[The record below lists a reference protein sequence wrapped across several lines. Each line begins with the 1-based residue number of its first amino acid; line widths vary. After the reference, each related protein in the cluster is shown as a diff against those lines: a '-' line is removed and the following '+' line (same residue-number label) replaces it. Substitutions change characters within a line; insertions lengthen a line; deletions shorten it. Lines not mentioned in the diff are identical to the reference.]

1 MKESS
6 LEQSQETFDLYA
18 NEYDAALEMGIS
30 VSGEDKNYFAN
41 ARVKYLAHRLKK
53 YDFAPLRIVD
63 FGCGTGSAIPFLTK
77 FFPKAFVLG
86 VEISSKSIEIA
97 KKLHKSSCV
106 EFRQA
111 DSSWADGSFDLV
123 FCNGVFH
130 HIPPES
136 RHLALMKIKDALN
149 PNGLFAFWE
158 NNPWNPGTRIVMSRI
173 PFDRDAETISPP
185 AAKQV
190 LLGAGFCIL
199 ESRFCFYFPRCLA
212 IFRPFEILL
221 STFPMGAQ
229 FQMLASKFK

>member
-1 MKESS
+1 MKKSS
-6 LEQSQETFDLYA
+6 LEHSQETFDLYA
-18 NEYDAALEMGIS
+18 GEYDAALEMGIS

-41 ARVKYLAHRLKK
+41 ARVKYLPRRLKK
-53 YDFAPLRIVD
+53 YDCVPLRIVD
-63 FGCGTGSAIPFLTK
+63 FGCGTGSAIPFLIK
-77 FFPKAFVLG
+77 FFPNAFVLG
-86 VEISSKSIEIA
+86 VEISSKSIELA

-136 RHLALMKIKDALN
+136 RHHALMQIKDALK

-173 PFDRDAETISPP
+173 PFDRDAETISPL
-185 AAKQV
+185 AARS
-190 LLGAGFCIL
+190 LLRKAGFSVT
-199 ESRFCFYFPRCLA
+199 ESTSTFYFPRILSLL
-212 IFRPFEILL
+212 RPLEGFLEKLPL
-221 STFPMGAQ
+221 GAQ
-229 FQMLASKFK
+229 YLMLAKKS

>member
-1 MKESS
+1 
-6 LEQSQETFDLYA
+6 
-18 NEYDAALEMGIS
+18 
-30 VSGEDKNYFAN
+30 V
-41 ARVKYLAHRLKK
+41 
-53 YDFAPLRIVD
+53 PLRIVD
-63 FGCGTGSAIPFLTK
+63 FGCGTGSAIPFLNK

-97 KKLHKSSCV
+97 KNLHKSSCV

-136 RHLALMKIKDALN
+136 RHHALKKIKDALK

-173 PFDRDAETISPP
+173 PFDRDAETISPL
-185 AAKQV
+185 AARS
-190 LLGAGFCIL
+190 LLLKAEFSIT
-199 ESRFCFYFPRCLA
+199 ESTSTFYFPRILS
-212 IFRPFEILL
+212 IFRKLEKFLAFIPL
-221 STFPMGAQ
+221 GAQ
-229 FQMLASKFK
+229 YQILAKKISPSLHSSQKSKSIF